1 MTDKTNPYGVT
12 KHRFDGYIYLIT
24 SHAEHQQYLEMVLG
38 DILPEQCSWTILPL
52 KHDPKGYQP
61 TIISSGGLTHIVVSA
76 EEMEYAIGGAWGG
89 RDDENFKFT
98 VAPYRHTASDK

>member
-1 MTDKTNPYGVT
+1 MTEKIKQYGIT
-12 KHRFDGYIYLIT
+12 KHRHDGCIFLIT

-38 DILPEQCSWTILPL
+38 DIQPEQCKWTIQPL

-61 TIISSGGLTHIVVSA
+61 TIMSSGGMTYIVTST

-89 RDDENFKFT
+89 KDNKNFKFT
-98 VAPYRHTASDK
+98 VAPLPWPSS